1 MEANKLTKI
10 CPNCK
15 KENKDTAQFCQSCG
29 TTLNTV
35 TTEKQPETKSG
46 INGWWSKQ
54 GKGTKIGSIVGVCCL
69 GLLIIGLISAMG
81 TPDQTTST
89 NTATPDSSNAS
100 SSSTSATTTS
110 AAQTP
115 QNVTISQLYS
125 SSIPKGTYVKVTGKV
140 LQSDSSGIRI
150 ENSDDQDILVEGS
163 GLSAYEDQSVT
174 VVGTYDGP
182 STYTTVMGG
191 DRTVPTITDATIA

>member
-1 MEANKLTKI
+1 M
-10 CPNCK
+10 
-15 KENKDTAQFCQSCG
+15 QW
-29 TTLNTV
+29 V
-35 TTEKQPETKSG
+35 
-46 INGWWSKQ
+46 
-54 GKGTKIGSIVGVCCL
+54 
-69 GLLIIGLISAMG
+69 LLIKQHQQIQPHLIHQMH
-81 TPDQTTST
+81 PPHQHLQLLH
-89 NTATPDSSNAS
+89 P
-100 SSSTSATTTS
+100 

-125 SSIPKGTYVKVTGKV
+125 SSIPQGTYVKVTGKV

-174 VVGTYDGP
+174 VIGTYSGP